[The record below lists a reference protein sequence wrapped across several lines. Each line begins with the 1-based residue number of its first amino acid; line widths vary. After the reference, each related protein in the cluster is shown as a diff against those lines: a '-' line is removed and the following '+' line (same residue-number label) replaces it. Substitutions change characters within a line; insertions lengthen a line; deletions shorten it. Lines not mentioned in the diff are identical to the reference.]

1 MSYFCTKIRVYLTKP
16 ITHSR
21 WNANSTT
28 HAIAQR
34 HTRIPT
40 NHHQPTGNKEEQL
53 RNSRLRARAV
63 GVAVLLGTGSR
74 FHFVDSRSDILCSGD
89 FPYPSGIGHRR
100 NRNFVHRY
108 HNTADIL
115 WRTDRPG
122 KHVVTTG
129 IVKRPHVPSLQCKN
143 KKKRSVKISNFD
155 TPPSLEIHTCGNNQR
170 ISSFLTL
177 PSA

>member
-1 MSYFCTKIRVYLTKP
+1 MSYFCMKIRVYLTKP

-89 FPYPSGIGHRR
+89 FPYPSRIGHRR

-129 IVKRPHVPSLQCKN
+129 IVKRPHVPSPYNARTRKSGVS
-143 KKKRSVKISNFD
+143 KS
-155 TPPSLEIHTCGNNQR
+155 R
-170 ISSFLTL
+170 ILTL
-177 PSA
+177 RRL